1 MQGVIPSSS
10 ISQHVVLTCNTPTI
24 TTRTDAG
31 KYDTNLSSGLMY
43 QSPSHLQ
50 PVGTTNSSFGSSTC
64 THICTQCI
72 KQCSHNTTL
81 MLGRKS
87 KMADGKKSKRTR
99 KLLDKK
105 MTGCGHKTVQ
115 CFNTKCLHQELFF
128 IKDRKKKKKKMKK
141 KKKKEER
148 KRFFSSSFISV
159 TNEDILCQNEMLNV
173 CVCVCICPIFW

>member
-1 MQGVIPSSS
+1 
-10 ISQHVVLTCNTPTI
+10 
-24 TTRTDAG
+24 
-31 KYDTNLSSGLMY
+31 
-43 QSPSHLQ
+43 
-50 PVGTTNSSFGSSTC
+50 
-64 THICTQCI
+64 
-72 KQCSHNTTL
+72 

-148 KRFFSSSFISV
+148 KRFFFLLLSV
-159 TNEDILCQNEMLNV
+159 LPMKTF
-173 CVCVCICPIFW
+173 CVKMKC